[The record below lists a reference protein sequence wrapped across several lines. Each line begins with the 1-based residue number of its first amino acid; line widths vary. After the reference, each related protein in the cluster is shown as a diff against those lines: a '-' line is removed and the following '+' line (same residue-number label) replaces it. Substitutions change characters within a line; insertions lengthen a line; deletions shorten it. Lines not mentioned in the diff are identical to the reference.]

1 MYLEG
6 TLYIHDYILFTKE
19 EGFKTYYL
27 KVGKI
32 LHLYTYKQK

>member
-6 TLYIHDYILFTKE
+6 TLYIHDYIILTKE
-19 EGFKTYYL
+19 EGFKTYSL
-27 KVGKI
+27 KVGQI